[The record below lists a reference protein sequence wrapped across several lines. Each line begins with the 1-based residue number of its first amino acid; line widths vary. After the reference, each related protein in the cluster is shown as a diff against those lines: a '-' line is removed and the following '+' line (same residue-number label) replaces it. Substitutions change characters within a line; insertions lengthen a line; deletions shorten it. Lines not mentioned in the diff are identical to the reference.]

1 VQELKLI
8 GSQMP
13 SEDTSQRGLDRVLAQ
28 IQGLSDYRLVKQTAQ
43 DQYVNQP
50 GRGGWDNNGFEAQ
63 FNKNIS
69 PYTFMYMRM
78 SDQDKQG
85 IRDELSKTKAGQS
98 EMQRL
103 SDQIGYINQ
112 NGLRP

>member
-1 VQELKLI
+1 
-8 GSQMP
+8 
-13 SEDTSQRGLDRVLAQ
+13 
-28 IQGLSDYRLVKQTAQ
+28 
-43 DQYVNQP
+43 
-50 GRGGWDNNGFEAQ
+50 
-63 FNKNIS
+63 
-69 PYTFMYMRM
+69 MYMRM

-98 EMQRL
+98 ELQRL